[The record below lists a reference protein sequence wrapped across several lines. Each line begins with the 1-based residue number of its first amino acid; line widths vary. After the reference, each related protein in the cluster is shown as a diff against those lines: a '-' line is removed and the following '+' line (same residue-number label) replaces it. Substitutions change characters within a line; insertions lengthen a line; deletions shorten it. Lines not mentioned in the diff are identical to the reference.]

1 MTRAAAKDRTPRRRM
16 SPEARR
22 QEIIDAARPLFAER
36 PLSQITLADVAQ
48 AAGCSRALVHSYFGG
63 IPNLLFA
70 VVAQSGAA
78 QVDART
84 EKPPTPLKKRLD
96 VNVPASLA
104 VVEANRE
111 VWYAVMGHA
120 HTSGN
125 AQLDALQEQIR
136 EFNVERTLEVHSDLI
151 SDTPTTR
158 VALRALTALWV
169 EITRAYLDEEIT
181 QPQAVAYIK
190 AVNHA
195 AVKTAIPAM
204 EKAAAPGSA
213 GAGDAG

>member
-1 MTRAAAKDRTPRRRM
+1 M

-36 PLSQITLADVAQ
+36 PLTQITLADVAE

-63 IPNLLFA
+63 IPNLLLA
-70 VVAQSGAA
+70 VVAHSGAA
-78 QVDART
+78 QVDARI
-84 EKPPTPLKKRLD
+84 EKAPTPLKKRLE

-125 AQLDALQEQIR
+125 EQLDALQEQIR
-136 EFNVERTLEVHSDLI
+136 VFNIERTLEVHNDLLT
-151 SDTPTTR
+151 DTPTTR
-158 VALRALTALWV
+158 IALRALTALWV
-169 EITRAYLDEEIT
+169 EVARAYLDGDLSRL
-181 QPQAVAYIK
+181 QAEAYIK
-190 AVNHA
+190 AVNYA

-204 EKAAAPGSA
+204 EKAGAPGS
-213 GAGDAG
+213 GIRR

>member
-1 MTRAAAKDRTPRRRM
+1 MSRALAKDRTPRRRM

-22 QEIIDAARPLFAER
+22 QEIIGAARPLFAER
-36 PLSQITLADVAQ
+36 PLSQITLADVAE

-63 IPNLLFA
+63 VPNLLFA
-70 VVAQSGAA
+70 VVAQGGAE
-78 QVDART
+78 QVEARI

-125 AQLDALQEQIR
+125 EQLDALQEQIR
-136 EFNVERTLEVHSDLI
+136 EFNVERTLEVHSDLLT
-151 SDTPTTR
+151 DTPTTR
-158 VALRALTALWV
+158 IALRALTALWV
-169 EITRAYLDEEIT
+169 EVTRSYLDGHLT
-181 QPQAVAYIK
+181 RPQAEAYIK
-190 AVNHA
+190 AVNY
-195 AVKTAIPAM
+195 AVVTSAIPAM
-204 EKAAAPGSA
+204 EAAAPESA